1 MASAV
6 ADVNFLIFLID
17 KIMNAY
23 FSTDNPLIFY
33 LTKLKNLLDFCF
45 YYVILFY
52 VISIIV

>member
-6 ADVNFLIFLID
+6 SDVNFLIFLID